1 MFALSNRPFRNAG
14 LALYGLGSLASL
26 GLVSNQASAQTLAN
40 NNQPSAGITRSDACA
55 HLTKDYS
62 PKGIETY
69 VACELREIDRRTSQ
83 LKSDTAAIERNTA
96 QTKRETAAIKAS
108 AQRETACQDVLIKG
122 IEGGTIKPATVNAIY
137 GDRPVG
143 SIPAC
148 TVLERL
154 AKG

>member
-26 GLVSNQASAQTLAN
+26 GLVSNQASAQTLPAA
-40 NNQPSAGITRSDACA
+40 SVARADSCDHFLSDR
-55 HLTKDYS
+55 S
-62 PKGIETY
+62 PKGIEKY
-69 VACELREIDRRTSQ
+69 VDCEINEIRRGTEQ
-83 LKSDTAAIERNTA
+83 AKRDAATIRAN
-96 QTKRETAAIKAS
+96 
-108 AQRETACQDVLIKG
+108 AQRETACQNVLIKG
-122 IEGGTIKPATVNAIY
+122 IEIGKIQPSRVSAIY

-154 AKG
+154 AKS